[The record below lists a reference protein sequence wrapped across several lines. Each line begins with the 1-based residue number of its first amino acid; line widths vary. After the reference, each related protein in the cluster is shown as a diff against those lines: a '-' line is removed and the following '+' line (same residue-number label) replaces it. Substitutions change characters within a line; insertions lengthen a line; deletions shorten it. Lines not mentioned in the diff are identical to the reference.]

1 MGYPDYS
8 AADWK
13 SYAEAHITGRTSV
26 SGTNG
31 LFSATKMADDQA
43 FAAYPHLN

>member
-1 MGYPDYS
+1 MGYVDYS
-8 AADWK
+8 AEDWK

-31 LFSATKMADDQA
+31 LFYEMQLSAYEM
-43 FAAYPHLN
+43 